1 MQRLKQS
8 VRTEPRCLKSRL
20 WNDFAS
26 AVTGR
31 QGQAQL
37 KTLPRLL
44 IVVSLGIQV
53 AACSVTNFRKPVEE
67 FAQATKDTTDALAG
81 LDKQVTDGYADLLR
95 KRVLEGKLLVQLEA
109 RDCLTESERCRIV
122 VKNRQGDVEPFP
134 PDSPMR
140 NMLTLMRSIQDYA
153 DGLAAIVNADTAAQV
168 STDVSATVGS
178 LKNLAES
185 VAKLK
190 GPDNT
195 GSVRLADYATP
206 VGNLFNW
213 LAGQY
218 IASVQ
223 LDGLRRATLD
233 ARPVIAGATDVFA
246 VAANESSMVPRALM
260 SEEVASGIDALRPKA
275 SERSLDE
282 IVAIAARYDG
292 LLRGK
297 PAAVFK
303 QLRTSHDALVAK
315 IQDENVSLAEVI
327 ARIET
332 FAAEAQALAAIVKE
346 LQAVGKK

>member
-1 MQRLKQS
+1 MQRL
-8 VRTEPRCLKSRL
+8 
-20 WNDFAS
+20 
-26 AVTGR
+26 
-31 QGQAQL
+31 AQL
-37 KTLPRLL
+37 STVTRLL
-44 IVVSLGIQV
+44 IVASLGIQV

-67 FAQATKDTTDALAG
+67 FAQATKDTTDALVG
-81 LDKQVTDGYADLLR
+81 LDKQVTGGYADLLR
-95 KRVLEGKLLVQLEA
+95 KRVLEGKLLVQLEG

-140 NMLTLMRSIQDYA
+140 NMLTLMRSIQ
-153 DGLAAIVNADTAAQV
+153 VNADTAAQV

-206 VGNLFNW
+206 VGNLVNW

-282 IVAIAARYDG
+282 VVAIAARYDG

-303 QLRTSHDALVAK
+303 QLRNSHDALVAK